1 MNELNDHIVCLVA
14 NYRKIFNN
22 NEKYRYNYLYLLI
35 FMVKKISEE
44 KGLSLFTV
52 FFKSGTI
59 VFIFGVTLI
68 IIDLIVHSFTE
79 GLRFMG
85 TDFAI
90 AGAITIIIAYI
101 YKYHKIL
108 GFLMIQLKMKINK
121 QNRSSEWYKP

>member
-1 MNELNDHIVCLVA
+1 
-14 NYRKIFNN
+14 
-22 NEKYRYNYLYLLI
+22 
-35 FMVKKISEE
+35 MVKKISEE

-52 FFKSGTI
+52 FFKSGII
-59 VFIFGVTLI
+59 VFIFGITLI

-108 GFLMIQLKMKINK
+108 EFLIIQLKMKINK

>member
-1 MNELNDHIVCLVA
+1 
-14 NYRKIFNN
+14 
-22 NEKYRYNYLYLLI
+22 
-35 FMVKKISEE
+35 MVKKISEE

>member
-1 MNELNDHIVCLVA
+1 
-14 NYRKIFNN
+14 
-22 NEKYRYNYLYLLI
+22 
-35 FMVKKISEE
+35 MVKKISEE

-59 VFIFGVTLI
+59 VFSFGVTLI

-108 GFLMIQLKMKINK
+108 EFLMIQLKMKINK

>member
-1 MNELNDHIVCLVA
+1 
-14 NYRKIFNN
+14 
-22 NEKYRYNYLYLLI
+22 
-35 FMVKKISEE
+35 MVKKISEE

-108 GFLMIQLKMKINK
+108 WFLMIQLKMKINK

>member
-1 MNELNDHIVCLVA
+1 
-14 NYRKIFNN
+14 
-22 NEKYRYNYLYLLI
+22 
-35 FMVKKISEE
+35 MVKKISEE

-52 FFKSGTI
+52 FFKAGTI
-59 VFIFGVTLI
+59 IFIFGVTLI
-68 IIDLIVHSFTE
+68 IIDLVVHSFTE

-90 AGAITIIIAYI
+90 AGAITIVIAYI

-108 GFLMIQLKMKINK
+108 GFLINQLKMKFNK